1 MEDIGDFVVFKQL
14 VTSFCPQVLKY
25 IYVYIYDLLH
35 MPLVFFNLS
44 HGKISNQHKEK
55 AEQENVRWST
65 IS

>member
-35 MPLVFFNLS
+35 MPLVFVIFHMGRFPTN
-44 HGKISNQHKEK
+44 I
-55 AEQENVRWST
+55 ENKWSKKK
-65 IS
+65 

>member
-35 MPLVFFNLS
+35 MPLASVMFHMGRFPTNI
-44 HGKISNQHKEK
+44 KKK
-55 AEQENVRWST
+55 WSKKK
-65 IS
+65 